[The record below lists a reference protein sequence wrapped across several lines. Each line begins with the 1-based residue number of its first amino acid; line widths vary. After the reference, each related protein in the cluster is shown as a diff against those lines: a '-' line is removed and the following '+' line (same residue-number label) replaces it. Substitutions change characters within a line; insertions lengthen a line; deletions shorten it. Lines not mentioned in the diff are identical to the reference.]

1 LSSWLEGPSEA
12 FFLLV
17 FLIASFF
24 CFFFGWEVEELVEIE
39 GPAVDEGLLTVY
51 FFAG

>member
-1 LSSWLEGPSEA
+1 LPSRLEGPSEA

-39 GPAVDEGLLTVY
+39 GPTEDEGLLTI
-51 FFAG
+51 FFFPG